1 MVAFKIKRR
10 YKSWVHTHNALPRL
24 DVLYLVLEIFLFL
37 LHVLLLIWVWH
48 LTPLMLV
55 SLFIFILNPDNWH
68 IDTTQSLCQCCRV
81 EVKSK
86 YFELN
91 SFIIVSLSGVWRQVP
106 LLLSV
111 SPWIYQIQ
119 GVPKIHVF
127 IDTDQILFRDTLYV
141 VTKVIFLCQ
150 KLYQLTSFLWMNSL

>member
-1 MVAFKIKRR
+1 MTQLFTNNICIQIFWNNSTQIEKWPAFKIKRH
-10 YKSWVHTHNALPRL
+10 YKSWVHTHNTLPRL
-24 DVLYLVLEIFLFL
+24 VVLYLVLEIFLYL

-91 SFIIVSLSGVWRQVP
+91 SFIIVSLSGVWRQVL

-119 GVPKIHVF
+119 GVPKVF
-127 IDTDQILFRDTLYV
+127 DPV
-141 VTKVIFLCQ
+141 FL
-150 KLYQLTSFLWMNSL
+150 